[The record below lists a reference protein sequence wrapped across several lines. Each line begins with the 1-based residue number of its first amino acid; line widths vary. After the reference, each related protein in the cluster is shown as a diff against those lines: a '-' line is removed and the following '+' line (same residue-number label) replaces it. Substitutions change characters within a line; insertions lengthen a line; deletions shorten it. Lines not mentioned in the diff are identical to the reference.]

1 MFAKANVGTVHL
13 LNYPRS
19 QLKVSHPSIPIMKD
33 QLSPCEPASGQPSP
47 VQASKEAKGQALLR
61 RLQEQARQRGL
72 ECLNSIWLGKNSRY
86 RLRCANGHEFDL
98 QASSIR
104 LKTAH
109 CNKCRQQERLQ
120 AVVQM
125 AIAKDGRCLE
135 TQYLGDGARYRFV
148 CAQGHAWAA
157 DPISMRS
164 RDSWCPHCALNHQ
177 RRFFEDGLGKLQR
190 TASEKGGQCLSE
202 TYTGTRTYYIMQ
214 CAKGHQWQAK
224 GAELLGGS
232 WCAEC
237 AYFERTTRQE
247 TKAKPR
253 YRASLGALGTLDF

>member
-1 MFAKANVGTVHL
+1 
-13 LNYPRS
+13 
-19 QLKVSHPSIPIMKD
+19 MKEQHAPGKD
-33 QLSPCEPASGQPSP
+33 AQGQPLLA
-47 VQASKEAKGQALLR
+47 QASKEAKGKVLLH

-72 ECLNSIWLGKNSRY
+72 ECLETFWLGKDSRY

-109 CNKCRQQERLQ
+109 CNKCRHQERLQ

-135 TQYLGDGARYRFV
+135 TQYLGDGAHYRFV
-148 CAQGHAWAA
+148 CAQGHEWAA

-177 RRFFEDGLGKLQR
+177 RRFFAEGLAKLQR

-202 TYTGTRTYYIMQ
+202 TYTGSRTYYLME
-214 CAKGHQWQAK
+214 CSKGHQWQAK
-224 GAELLGGS
+224 GAQLLGGS

-237 AYFERTTRQE
+237 AYFERTTRQK

-253 YRASLGALGTLDF
+253 YQASLDKLDF